1 METQTFRLTSPKS
14 DSLNSIRN
22 IKEALA
28 IIEEAIETDSNRSIE
43 TELRRLENSA
53 KNIRRNN
60 PQF

>member
-1 METQTFRLTSPKS
+1 METQTFRLTSTKS
-14 DSLNSIRN
+14 ESLNSIRN

-60 PQF
+60 PEF

>member
-1 METQTFRLTSPKS
+1 METQTFRLTSTKS